1 MDRNSQKY
9 LKRRKSQARF
19 CFPLDWLDISERK
32 IIEKCNYGGAGA
44 HNIEKVVSF
53 CPTLKPNLPIFGE
66 GKKGKFHMLKKV
78 RLSILKE
85 IL

>member
-19 CFPLDWLDISERK
+19 FFPLDWLDISERK

-53 CPTLKPNLPIFGE
+53 WSNFE
-66 GKKGKFHMLKKV
+66 AKFTDIW
-78 RLSILKE
+78 RG
-85 IL
+85 